1 MTDASNWTE
10 IKKEDDYS
18 TELIFPHSGPID
30 EPFETCSYF
39 NNKLYVG
46 TSINGHLY
54 KINSPLSED
63 KKIINDLGLLGGNL
77 NTSIKALTNDGQYVY
92 GASSENAYLFYI
104 DSNDIIHKFA
114 QKKLEQNQI
123 RYLFCPQIFVTKQY
137 QYIYFATLSTDS
149 KLKLVRWKIDVDD
162 DGNRNPKPIDSA
174 VEIFQVGKSVLS
186 DNYIFSIGITTLDG
200 EPFIIGGTLKNQ
212 IIKHKIDEPNLP
224 FKEIGPFVHN
234 TFLTMAFSDF
244 PDKAFIY
251 ADSYLYRYDFNTS
264 TESNIKVNPIYEIW
278 SLPLYKDRI
287 LYTHYQPIY
296 LDDFRAGD
304 NYKNGDQLTGRKL
317 MHDETSNMIFGISK
331 WGRDFPRIKKW
342 AIGSSEV
349 IFDGN
354 TTIVPENYI
363 FPYGGSKINTL
374 AVYNGYVYG
383 SMGAETDDFVW
394 VPNEGQKKWIYQTYP
409 TNTASSNS
417 MLVKNDTIFYGN
429 YNKPYFF
436 YRADIDKSPLN
447 RFEPSTP
454 IDLQAY
460 IVDESQM
467 HVYSMK
473 SFGNNIF
480 MSTFPRNS
488 SSNTRGTILR
498 YSNKSFKTL
507 GKVDLPSV
515 TNIEV
520 VQNPENKNNVIIYG
534 AAKEGIFA
542 FDYDLNS
549 SSSPQNIPA
558 ETSIKASSV
567 LCANNRMYALV
578 NYQNS
583 TYLFCFDQ
591 LPASNDE
598 IRNLTS
604 KKLKLNDDKHY
615 ESQMVFGNDGN
626 LYLFY
631 TTSALQTSRLEKIDI
646 NGSMPVV
653 SQVLFSEVSNADHN
667 KRISCIA
674 VDVKDYSNK
683 SLYVGFW
690 KGNLKKFDSN

>member
-1 MTDASNWTE
+1 MIDTSNWTE

-30 EPFETCSYF
+30 EPYETCTYF

-54 KINSPLSED
+54 KINSPLSEG

-162 DGNRNPKPIDSA
+162 YGNRNPKPLDSA
-174 VEIFQVGKSVLS
+174 VEIFNVGKSVLP

-212 IIKHKIDEPNLP
+212 IIKHKIDEPNLL

-304 NYKNGDQLTGRKL
+304 NYKNGDQLTGRRL
-317 MHDETSNMIFGISK
+317 MYDESSKTIFGISK
-331 WGRDFPRIKKW
+331 WGRDIPQIKKW
-342 AIGSSEV
+342 SIGSSD
-349 IFDGN
+349 IHYDGN
-354 TTIVPENYI
+354 TSIVPKN
-363 FPYGGSKINTL
+363 FMPPYGGSKINTL
-374 AVYNGYVYG
+374 TVYNGYVYG
-383 SMGAETDDFVW
+383 SMGTVADDFVW
-394 VPNEGQKKWIYQTYP
+394 VPDDNQKKWIYQTYP
-409 TNTASSNS
+409 TNSASSNS
-417 MLVKNDTIFYGN
+417 MLIKNDTIFYGN

-436 YRADIDKSPLN
+436 YRADIDETPIN

-460 IVDESQM
+460 IADESQM

-473 SFGNNIF
+473 SFGDNIF
-480 MSTFPRNS
+480 MSTFPRNTS
-488 SSNTRGTILR
+488 AKTRGTILR
-498 YSNKSFKTL
+498 YHNKIFSEV
-507 GKVDLPSV
+507 GKIDLPGI

-520 VQNPENKNNVIIYG
+520 VPNPQYNDKVIIYG
-534 AAKEGIFA
+534 AAKDGLFA
-542 FDYDLNS
+542 FNYDLKS
-549 SSSPQNIPA
+549 SGSYKNIPI
-558 ETSIKASSV
+558 ETSVNATYV
-567 LCANNRMYALV
+567 LYAQNKILVLV
-578 NYQNS
+578 NHQNS
-583 TYLFCFDQ
+583 TYLFQYDQ
-591 LPASNDE
+591 LPLDNDQLRTIE
-598 IRNLTS
+598 S
-604 KKLKLNDDKHY
+604 SKLKLNDDKHY
-615 ESQMVFGNDGN
+615 ESQMILGNDGY

-631 TTSALQTSRLEKIDI
+631 TTLSEQISRLEKIDI
-646 NGSMPVV
+646 SNSVPMV
-653 SQVLFSEVSNADHN
+653 SQILFDEVSNADHN
-667 KRISCIA
+667 KRISYIA
-674 VDVKDYSNK
+674 VDVKDSTNK

-690 KGNLKKFDSN
+690 KGNLKKFNSN